1 MAESED
7 IKLLRKIVEQGGSK
21 YTAGNIDRRKYES
34 LVEQGWLTRFSP
46 NISDVVYQVTESGK
60 AAAMSMSPE

>member
-1 MAESED
+1 MAGSED
-7 IKLLRKIVEQGGSK
+7 IELLRKIVEQGGSK

-46 NISDVVYQVTESGK
+46 NIGDIVYEVTESGK
-60 AAAMSMSPE
+60 AAAASTLPE

>member
-1 MAESED
+1 MVESDD
-7 IKLLRKIVEQGGSK
+7 IKLLRKIVKQGSRK

-46 NISDVVYQVTESGK
+46 NIADVVYEVTESGK
-60 AAAMSMSPE
+60 GAAASISSE

>member
-1 MAESED
+1 MVESED

-34 LVEQGWLTRFSP
+34 LVEQGWLRRFSP
-46 NISDVVYQVTESGK
+46 NIADVVYEVTESGK
-60 AAAMSMSPE
+60 AAAASISSE